1 MFHPVVALELFF
13 VPPCTGH
20 VILSAGKNGLV
31 AVSSPVNGATIR
43 VIKDHKG
50 AMITT
55 IQCVIEQVSSLKSEQ
70 QKPWQMLETNHKRLR
85 NIYENNIETTCS

>member
-13 VPPCTGH
+13 VPHCTGH
-20 VILSAGKNGLV
+20 VILSAEKNGLV

-85 NIYENNIETTCS
+85 NIYENDI